1 MKHRNSDKALG
12 RAGWRLAVPAV
23 LAAGLILWMAADAF
37 AICERAKGR
46 DRDKDGLSNCIE
58 WLVTGTNP
66 RDADTDHDGLSDG
79 LEIRHGTDPL
89 TPDMDDDGLADGDE
103 ALGGTSLTSADTDGD
118 GVSDLY
124 DDSPNDPSIGGSN
137 PGDGSNDPHPGDVT
151 DPRPGDGSNDPHPG
165 DVTDPHPGDGSD
177 DPHSGDVT
185 DPRPGDGSNDPH
197 PGDEN
202 GGSGVC
208 TKAEREVYLSNVA
221 APAGSRGKAKLEDE
235 HCQTKFEV
243 EVEGLPVGSY
253 DLLVDGTFRG
263 SFSVYR
269 HERSSEGKIEFR
281 SSPRGGSDLLLDFDP
296 RGATIE
302 VQQGGATLLSRIFP
316 L

>member
-137 PGDGSNDPHPGDVT
+137 PGDGSNDPHPGD
-151 DPRPGDGSNDPHPG
+151 
-165 DVTDPHPGDGSD
+165 
-177 DPHSGDVT
+177 
-185 DPRPGDGSNDPH
+185 
-197 PGDEN
+197 EN